1 MKWKS
6 AYNLKVEERET
17 TKLLMRDLVGIY
29 NECLLIILKFNII
42 VYKQE
47 IIYYLVNQYMY
58 M

>member
-29 NECLLIILKFNII
+29 NDCLLIILKFNII

>member
-47 IIYYLVNQYMY
+47 IIYYLVN
-58 M
+58 